1 MIRKLSAALLLAAAV
16 AAQAAPVSAP
26 YTFDYFVHATSGPK
40 PVLVFGTGKTTFI
53 QLEEG
58 VQVQQVVAR
67 KGNSEKFAEVV
78 YSAPYTVVK
87 EIHDSLKVSTNKGEF
102 TVERTGAKT
111 EVELAAERAEAA
123 RAERNAAEARA
134 KEQAAEISRLREE
147 IKKQKDVVLKAEEAK
162 KAAAAQQ
169 LTQDSKKVAG
179 GAAAAVQPPAA
190 QLAENGETRV
200 AGESP
205 VTLRGANKEA
215 PPVLAAIAAPSA
227 TVVALPSGAANES
240 TPARTA
246 PPVGHAVAKEKAGT
260 TRVTFF
266 IRNGE
271 GLRSALARDAQKLGM
286 NVSWSLREDR
296 VASRD
301 MTFAGDTR
309 DAVLNDIL
317 VAFRLPGY
325 LVKST
330 NTLYIVKDEK

>member
-1 MIRKLSAALLLAAAV
+1 MIRNLSAAVFLAAAA

-26 YTFDYFVHATSGPK
+26 YTFDYFVHAASGPK

-58 VQVQQVVAR
+58 VQVHQVVAR
-67 KGNSEKFAEVV
+67 KGNSEKAAEVL

-102 TVERTGAKT
+102 TVERNGAKT

-123 RAERNAAEARA
+123 RVERNAAEARA
-134 KEQAAEISRLREE
+134 EEQAGEIAKLREE
-147 IKKQKDVVLKAEEAK
+147 LKKQKEAALKAEEAK
-162 KAAAAQQ
+162 KVATAQALAQDAKHVGGGTGAVLQMATQVAASEATGSSSGSQAASSG
-169 LTQDSKKVAG
+169 DKKQTAPILVAM
-179 GAAAAVQPPAA
+179 
-190 QLAENGETRV
+190 
-200 AGESP
+200 AGP
-205 VTLRGANKEA
+205 R
-215 PPVLAAIAAPSA
+215 A
-227 TVVALPSGAANES
+227 TDVALPSNTADQPLRRQLAA
-240 TPARTA
+240 PAA
-246 PPVGHAVAKEKAGT
+246 PAVTKEKDGA